1 MDFHVKGDYKRVVLY
16 VVTVVLVLFLLKYI
30 LPFFLPLLFAFLIV
44 LPLQHFCQKR
54 EIRQRERGKWK
65 HHLIKKG
72 FMAGGILFVIILI
85 FSLLLVGLGT
95 FLVSKT
101 RMIVNDMD
109 FWREGI
115 SRTII
120 IISERIENFFG
131 FEHGMVQQW
140 IGDWIAQL
148 GVRLSGVGDGLISD
162 GFRYL
167 SVMGRIGTFLVV
179 SFICV
184 VLFAREIEGWQQG
197 LLRLAAMEPAIDHI
211 LSIILRIGKKLGGM
225 IKAFAKTQTII
236 FACISVASTIGLYL
250 AGVNE
255 GWFYGV
261 LAGFMDFLPFIGT
274 GIVLIPIAV
283 ICIIR
288 GKLAGGIVVIATY
301 FVCVLIR
308 EFLEPRLLG
317 NGMKF
322 SPVAILISVYAGVI
336 FYGIG
341 GVILGPVTL
350 LIIVELGWEIFGK
363 NQTM

>member
-1 MDFHVKGDYKRVVLY
+1 
-16 VVTVVLVLFLLKYI
+16 
-30 LPFFLPLLFAFLIV
+30 
-44 LPLQHFCQKR
+44 
-54 EIRQRERGKWK
+54 
-65 HHLIKKG
+65 
-72 FMAGGILFVIILI
+72 
-85 FSLLLVGLGT
+85 
-95 FLVSKT
+95 
-101 RMIVNDMD
+101 
-109 FWREGI
+109 
-115 SRTII
+115 
-120 IISERIENFFG
+120 
-131 FEHGMVQQW
+131 
-140 IGDWIAQL
+140 
-148 GVRLSGVGDGLISD
+148 
-162 GFRYL
+162 
-167 SVMGRIGTFLVV
+167 
-179 SFICV
+179 
-184 VLFAREIEGWQQG
+184 
-197 LLRLAAMEPAIDHI
+197 MEPAIDHI

-236 FACISVASTIGLYL
+236 FVCISAASTIGLYL
-250 AGVNE
+250 AGVSE